1 MFSGLIEQISKI
13 ENISFTDQG
22 ANVSFKA
29 NFDDVKIGDSI
40 AVNGVCLTV
49 VKVDNDIFYADI
61 MKETL
66 NSTNFKTLKA
76 NDVVNLERALKVSDR
91 LNGHIVS
98 GHVDCCAKVMTIIN
112 DGFSKKMKLIC
123 DSKLIIQKGSIAIN
137 GVSLT
142 VSNVYD
148 DGFEVSLI
156 PETQQKT
163 NLLNLNSGD
172 LVNIEYDIFAKY
184 IQKLTM
190 PCKSSKIT
198 EEFLRENGF

>member
-1 MFSGLIEQISKI
+1 
-13 ENISFTDQG
+13 
-22 ANVSFKA
+22 
-29 NFDDVKIGDSI
+29 
-40 AVNGVCLTV
+40 
-49 VKVDNDIFYADI
+49 
-61 MKETL
+61 
-66 NSTNFKTLKA
+66 
-76 NDVVNLERALKVSDR
+76 
-91 LNGHIVS
+91 
-98 GHVDCCAKVMTIIN
+98 
-112 DGFSKKMKLIC
+112 MKLIC

-184 IQKLTM
+184 IQKFTM
-190 PCKSSKIT
+190 PCNSSKIT